1 MCLSINRLSHLCYC
15 HNLNKNESLRMPP
28 PLLTL
33 TNISLRFGP
42 DPIFTDMELSIG
54 ENDRV
59 SLVGRN
65 GAGKSTLMKIIH
77 GTVEFDNGERFVKPG
92 THITYLEQDPDL
104 SEYKTAHDY
113 VISGL
118 VHSSEDDHFQAD
130 IILAEIGLSGP
141 LETKAMSGGER
152 RRAAIARALISDTDI
167 LLLDE
172 PTNHLDIATIE
183 WLEGKLKSW
192 RGALVLI
199 SHDRTFLNNLT
210 NTTFW
215 LDRGKVRRLDK
226 GFAHFDEWS
235 SGILE
240 QETVEREKLDKLI
253 EKETDWS
260 HKGITARRKRNMG
273 RMRRLWEL
281 RDQRE
286 KQIAVVGSA
295 KIATDSGK
303 SSGKKVIE
311 VHKVFHSFC
320 EKTILTNFNCKILRG
335 DRVGIIGPN
344 GTGKTTLLKILTG
357 DLQPDQGRV
366 KLGTNLIPT
375 FLDQHR
381 SLIKET
387 NTVWETLSDGSDHIM
402 VRGHS
407 KHIISYLKD
416 FLFDASQAHSPVS
429 SLSGG
434 ERNRLLLAKTLAQP
448 TNLLILDEPT
458 NDLDMDT
465 LDLLQDVLSEYEG
478 TLILVSHDR
487 DFLDRLVTSTI
498 AMEGNGDVVEYPG
511 GYKDYIRQ
519 RKNRT
524 DGPKKRTEQKN
535 KEKKEIKAKQ
545 KNQTKKLSFK
555 HQFALE
561 NIPKE
566 IAKIEKNIK
575 MFEEKLAEP
584 NLYSEN
590 PDLFHKCSAEL
601 EKLNALRDQKE
612 EEWLELEILKEEANN
627 VPNIE

>member
-1 MCLSINRLSHLCYC
+1 MA
-15 HNLNKNESLRMPP
+15 P

-33 TNISLRFGP
+33 TDISIRFGP

-54 ENDRV
+54 ETDRI

-77 GTVEFDNGERFVKPG
+77 GTVECDNGERFVKPG
-92 THITYLEQDPDL
+92 THVTYLEQDPDL
-104 SEYKTAHDY
+104 ADYKTAHEY

-118 VHSSEDDHFQAD
+118 VYSSEDDHFQAD
-130 IILAEIGLSGP
+130 IILAEIGLDGAA
-141 LETKAMSGGER
+141 ETMAMSGGER
-152 RRAAIARALISDTDI
+152 RRAAIARALISDAEI

-172 PTNHLDIATIE
+172 PTNHLDIVTIE
-183 WLEGKLKSW
+183 WLEKKLKSW

-215 LDRGKVRRLDK
+215 LDRGKIRRHDK
-226 GFAHFDEWS
+226 GFSHFDDWS
-235 SGILE
+235 TTILE
-240 QETVEREKLDKLI
+240 QEIVEREKLDKLI

-260 HKGITARRKRNMG
+260 RKGITARRKRNMG

-281 RDQRE
+281 RGQRE
-286 KQIAVVGSA
+286 KKIAVVGTA

-311 VHKVFHSFC
+311 AHKVSHSFD
-320 EKTILTNFNCKILRG
+320 EKEILKNFNCKILRR
-335 DRVGIIGPN
+335 DRIGIIGPN
-344 GTGKTTLLKILTG
+344 GAGKTTLLKILTG
-357 DLQPDQGRV
+357 ELKPDQGNV
-366 KLGTNLIPT
+366 KLGTNLVPT
-375 FLDQHR
+375 FLDQNR
-381 SLIKET
+381 SLIKDNE
-387 NTVWETLSDGSDHIM
+387 TVWETLSDGSDHIM

-407 KHIISYLKD
+407 KHIISYIKD

-434 ERNRLLLAKTLAQP
+434 EKNRLLLAKTLAQP

-465 LDLLQDVLSEYEG
+465 LDLLQDVLSEYNG

-519 RKNRT
+519 RKNRI
-524 DGPKKRTEQKN
+524 DGPKKQAEKKK
-535 KEKKEIKAKQ
+535 KEKKEAPSSSKSQ
-545 KNQTKKLSFK
+545 SKKLSYK
-555 HQFALE
+555 HQFALD
-561 NIPKE
+561 NMPKE
-566 IAKIEKNIK
+566 IARIEKNIK

-590 PDLFHKCSAEL
+590 PDLFHKCSVEL
-601 EKLNALRDQKE
+601 EKLTVKREQKE
-612 EEWLELEILKEEANN
+612 EEWLELEILREET
-627 VPNIE
+627 EE

>member
-1 MCLSINRLSHLCYC
+1 MA
-15 HNLNKNESLRMPP
+15 P

-42 DPIFTDMELSIG
+42 DPIFTGMELSIG
-54 ENDRV
+54 ESDRI

-77 GTVEFDNGERFVKPG
+77 GTVEFDSGERFVKPG
-92 THITYLEQDPDL
+92 VHVTYLEQDPDL
-104 SEYKTAHDY
+104 SDYKTAHEY

-130 IILAEIGLSGP
+130 IILAEIDLSGDS
-141 LETKAMSGGER
+141 ETNAMSGGER
-152 RRAAIARALISDTDI
+152 RRAAIARALISETDI
-167 LLLDE
+167 MLLDE

-183 WLEGKLKSW
+183 WLEGKLKRW

-199 SHDRTFLNNLT
+199 SHDRMFLNNLT

-235 SGILE
+235 STVLE
-240 QETVEREKLDKLI
+240 QETAERERLDKLI

-286 KQIAVVGSA
+286 KQLAVVGSA

-311 VHKVFHSFC
+311 AHKVFHSFGDK
-320 EKTILTNFNCKILRG
+320 EILTDFNCKILRG
-335 DRVGIIGPN
+335 DRIGIIGPN
-344 GTGKTTLLKILTG
+344 GAGKTTLLRILTG
-357 DLQPDQGRV
+357 EMEPDQGRV

-381 SLIKET
+381 TLIKDDQ
-387 NTVWETLSDGSDHIM
+387 TVWETLSDGSDHIM

-407 KHIISYLKD
+407 KHIISYIKD
-416 FLFDASQAHSPVS
+416 FLFDASQAHSPVR

-434 ERNRLLLAKTLAQP
+434 EKNRLLLAKTLAQP

-465 LDLLQDVLSEYEG
+465 LDLLQDVLSEYDG

-511 GYKDYIRQ
+511 GYKDYVRQ
-519 RKNRT
+519 RKNRI
-524 DGPKKRTEQKN
+524 DGPKKQS
-535 KEKKEIKAKQ
+535 EKKRKSKTESTPSSKDQ
-545 KNQTKKLSFK
+545 PKKLSYK
-555 HQFALE
+555 HQFSLE

-575 MFEEKLAEP
+575 MFENKLAEP
-584 NLYSEN
+584 KLYSEN
-590 PDLFHKCSAEL
+590 PDLFQKCSAEL
-601 EKLNALRDQKE
+601 KKLIAKRDQKE
-612 EEWLELEILKEEANN
+612 EEWLELEILREDTE
-627 VPNIE
+627 ILE

>member
-1 MCLSINRLSHLCYC
+1 MA
-15 HNLNKNESLRMPP
+15 P

-42 DPIFTDMELSIG
+42 DPIFTGMELSIG
-54 ENDRV
+54 ESDRI

-77 GTVEFDNGERFVKPG
+77 GTVEFDSGERFVKPG
-92 THITYLEQDPDL
+92 VHVTYLEQDPDL
-104 SEYKTAHDY
+104 SDYKTAHEY

-130 IILAEIGLSGP
+130 IILAEIGLSGDS
-141 LETKAMSGGER
+141 ETNAMSGGER
-152 RRAAIARALISDTDI
+152 RRAAIARALISETDI
-167 LLLDE
+167 MLLDE

-183 WLEGKLKSW
+183 WLEGKLKRW

-199 SHDRTFLNNLT
+199 SHDRMFLNNLT

-235 SGILE
+235 STVLE
-240 QETVEREKLDKLI
+240 QETAERERLDKLI

-286 KQIAVVGSA
+286 KQLAVVGSA

-311 VHKVFHSFC
+311 AHKVFHSFGDK
-320 EKTILTNFNCKILRG
+320 EILTDFNCKILRG
-335 DRVGIIGPN
+335 DRIGIIGPN
-344 GTGKTTLLKILTG
+344 GAGKTTLLRILTG
-357 DLQPDQGRV
+357 EMEPDQGRV

-381 SLIKET
+381 TLIKDDQ
-387 NTVWETLSDGSDHIM
+387 TVWETLSDGSDHIM

-407 KHIISYLKD
+407 KHIISYIKD
-416 FLFDASQAHSPVS
+416 FLFDASQAHSPVR

-434 ERNRLLLAKTLAQP
+434 EKNRLLLAKTLAQP

-465 LDLLQDVLSEYEG
+465 LDLLQDVLSEYDG

-511 GYKDYIRQ
+511 GYKDYVRQ
-519 RKNRT
+519 RKNRI
-524 DGPKKRTEQKN
+524 DGPKKQS
-535 KEKKEIKAKQ
+535 EKKRKSKTESTPSSKDQ
-545 KNQTKKLSFK
+545 PKKLSYK
-555 HQFALE
+555 HQFSLE

-575 MFEEKLAEP
+575 MFENKLAEP
-584 NLYSEN
+584 KLYSEN
-590 PDLFHKCSAEL
+590 PDLFQKCSAEL
-601 EKLNALRDQKE
+601 KKLIAKRDQKE
-612 EEWLELEILKEEANN
+612 EEWLELEILREDTE
-627 VPNIE
+627 ILE

>member
-1 MCLSINRLSHLCYC
+1 MMLLTAYHIYVIGIIIIN
-15 HNLNKNESLRMPP
+15 KESTSMAP

-33 TNISLRFGP
+33 TNMGLRFGP
-42 DPIFTDMELSIG
+42 DPLFNGMELSIG
-54 ENDRV
+54 EYDRI

-77 GTVEFDNGERFVKPG
+77 GTVEADSGELFVKPG
-92 THITYLEQDPDL
+92 THVTYLEQDPDL
-104 SEYKTAHDY
+104 SGFKTAHDY
-113 VISGL
+113 VVNGL
-118 VHSSEDDHFQAD
+118 VHGSEDDHFQVD
-130 IILAEIGLSGP
+130 IMLAEIGLGAGM
-141 LETKAMSGGER
+141 ETATMSGGER
-152 RRAAIARALISDTDI
+152 RRAAIARALVSDTDI
-167 LLLDE
+167 MLLDE

-183 WLEGKLKSW
+183 WLEQKLKSW
-192 RGALVLI
+192 RGALVII
-199 SHDRTFLNNLT
+199 SHDRAFLNNLT

-235 SGILE
+235 TTILE
-240 QETVEREKLDKLI
+240 QERTERAKLDKLI

-273 RMRRLWEL
+273 RMRNLWEL
-281 RDQRE
+281 RHQRE
-286 KQIAVVGSA
+286 QQISEVGSA
-295 KIATDSGK
+295 RIAADSGK
-303 SSGKKVIE
+303 ASGKKVIE
-311 VHKVFHSFC
+311 ALKVSVAFDD
-320 EKTILTNFNCKILRG
+320 KPILKDFSIKILRG

-344 GTGKTTLLKILTG
+344 GAGKTTLLKALTG
-357 DLQPDQGRV
+357 KLIPDQGRV

-381 SLIKET
+381 SLIKDDD
-387 NTVWETLSDGSDHIM
+387 TVWETLSDGGDHIM

-407 KHIISYLKD
+407 KHIISYIKD

-434 ERNRLLLAKTLAQP
+434 EKNRLLLAKTLAHP

-465 LDLLQDVLSEYEG
+465 LDLLQDVLNDYEG
-478 TLILVSHDR
+478 TLLLVSHDR

-511 GYKDYIRQ
+511 GYSDYVRQ

-524 DGPKKRTEQKN
+524 DAPSKQQDKKRKSEKSQTGAE
-535 KEKKEIKAKQ
+535 KEAVKKI
-545 KNQTKKLSFK
+545 SFK
-555 HQFALE
+555 HQFSLE

-566 IAKIEKNIK
+566 IEKIEKNIK
-575 MFEEKLAEP
+575 MFEKKLAEP
-584 NLYSEN
+584 GLYN
-590 PDLFHKCSAEL
+590 KDTALFNKCTAEL
-601 EKLNALRDQKE
+601 EKLTVKREEKE
-612 EEWLELEILKEEANN
+612 EEWLELEMLREE
-627 VPNIE
+627 IE

>member
-1 MCLSINRLSHLCYC
+1 MA
-15 HNLNKNESLRMPP
+15 P

-42 DPIFTDMELSIG
+42 DPIFTGMELSIG
-54 ENDRV
+54 ETDRI

-77 GTVEFDNGERFVKPG
+77 GTVEFDSGERFVKPG
-92 THITYLEQDPDL
+92 VHVTYLEQDPDL
-104 SEYKTAHDY
+104 SDYKTAHEY

-130 IILAEIGLSGP
+130 IILAEIDLSGDS
-141 LETKAMSGGER
+141 ETNAMSGGER
-152 RRAAIARALISDTDI
+152 RRAAIARALISETDI
-167 LLLDE
+167 MLLDE

-183 WLEGKLKSW
+183 WLEGKLKRW

-199 SHDRTFLNNLT
+199 SHDRMFLNNLT

-235 SGILE
+235 STVLE
-240 QETVEREKLDKLI
+240 QETAERERLDKLI

-286 KQIAVVGSA
+286 KQLAVVGSA

-311 VHKVFHSFC
+311 AHKVFHSFGDK
-320 EKTILTNFNCKILRG
+320 EILTDFNCKILRG
-335 DRVGIIGPN
+335 DRIGIIGPN
-344 GTGKTTLLKILTG
+344 GAGKTTLLRILTG
-357 DLQPDQGRV
+357 EMEPDQGRV

-381 SLIKET
+381 TLIKDDQ
-387 NTVWETLSDGSDHIM
+387 TVWETLSDGSDHIM

-407 KHIISYLKD
+407 KHIISYIKD
-416 FLFDASQAHSPVS
+416 FLFDASQAHSPVR

-434 ERNRLLLAKTLAQP
+434 EKNRLLLAKTLAQP

-465 LDLLQDVLSEYEG
+465 LDLLQDVLSEYDG

-511 GYKDYIRQ
+511 GYKDYVRQ
-519 RKNRT
+519 RKNRI
-524 DGPKKRTEQKN
+524 DGPKKQS
-535 KEKKEIKAKQ
+535 EKKRKSKTESTPSSKDQ
-545 KNQTKKLSFK
+545 PKKLSYK
-555 HQFALE
+555 HQFSLE

-575 MFEEKLAEP
+575 MFENKLAEP
-584 NLYSEN
+584 KLYSEN
-590 PDLFHKCSAEL
+590 PDLFQKCSAEL
-601 EKLNALRDQKE
+601 KKLIAKRDQKE
-612 EEWLELEILKEEANN
+612 EEWLELEILREDTE
-627 VPNIE
+627 ILE

>member
-1 MCLSINRLSHLCYC
+1 
-15 HNLNKNESLRMPP
+15 MPP

-226 GFAHFDEWS
+226 GFSHFDEWS
-235 SGILE
+235 SNILV

-311 VHKVFHSFC
+311 AHKVFHSFG
-320 EKTILTNFNCKILRG
+320 EKSILTNFNCKILRG

-612 EEWLELEILKEEANN
+612 EEWLELEILKEEASN

>member
-1 MCLSINRLSHLCYC
+1 MA
-15 HNLNKNESLRMPP
+15 P

-33 TNISLRFGP
+33 TNMSLRFGP
-42 DPIFTDMELSIG
+42 DPLFNGAEISIG
-54 ENDRV
+54 AHDRI

-77 GTVEFDNGERFVKPG
+77 GTVEQDSGERFIKPG
-92 THITYLEQDPDL
+92 CHVTYLEQDPDL
-104 SEYKTAHDY
+104 SDYITAHEY
-113 VISGL
+113 VASGL
-118 VHSSEDDHFQAD
+118 VHSSAEDHFQVD
-130 IILAEIGLSGP
+130 IILSEIGLTA
-141 LETKAMSGGER
+141 EMKTATMSGGER

-167 LLLDE
+167 MLLDE
-172 PTNHLDIATIE
+172 PTNHLDITTIE
-183 WLEGKLKSW
+183 WLEYKLKAW
-192 RGALVLI
+192 RGALVII

-215 LDRGKVRRLDK
+215 LDRGIVRRLDK

-235 SGILE
+235 NIILE
-240 QETVEREKLDKLI
+240 QETAERAKLNKLI

-273 RMRRLWEL
+273 RMRNLWEL
-281 RDQRE
+281 RE
-286 KQIAVVGSA
+286 KRAEQIAVTGTV
-295 KIATDSGK
+295 KLATDSSK

-311 VHKVFHSFC
+311 ADKVSITFDGAP
-320 EKTILTNFNCKILRG
+320 ILNDFSIKILRG

-344 GTGKTTLLKILTG
+344 GAGKTTLLKILTG
-357 DLQPDQGRV
+357 SLAPDHGTV
-366 KLGTNLIPT
+366 KLGTNLQAT

-381 SLIKET
+381 SLIQDT
-387 NTVWETLSDGSDHIM
+387 DTVWDTLSDGGDHIM

-434 ERNRLLLAKTLAQP
+434 EKNRLLLAKTLAQP

-465 LDLLQDVLSEYEG
+465 LDLLQDVLSDYDG

-498 AMEGNGDVVEYPG
+498 VMEGNADVREYPG
-511 GYKDYIRQ
+511 GYSDYVRQ
-519 RKNRT
+519 RKNRI
-524 DGPKKRTEQKN
+524 DGPATENSKKTKSD
-535 KEKKEIKAKQ
+535 KKQPTATKTS
-545 KNQTKKLSFK
+545 NKKLSFK

-561 NIPKE
+561 NLPKE
-566 IAKIEKNIK
+566 MTVISNDIK
-575 MFEEKLAEP
+575 KLEAKLAEP
-584 NLYSEN
+584 DLYSTN
-590 PDLFHKCSAEL
+590 ADAFNQATREL
-601 EKLNALRDQKE
+601 ENLSTLLLEKE
-612 EEWLELEILKEEANN
+612 EEWLELELMREQT
-627 VPNIE
+627 

>member
-1 MCLSINRLSHLCYC
+1 
-15 HNLNKNESLRMPP
+15 MPP

-311 VHKVFHSFC
+311 AHKVFHSFG

-545 KNQTKKLSFK
+545 KNQPKKLSFK

-590 PDLFHKCSAEL
+590 PDLFHKCSAGL
-601 EKLNALRDQKE
+601 EKLNALRYQKE